1 MSAFFFL
8 KIRTI
13 INLLIVVSAVAGAYA
28 TNEKLTLELKT
39 ISTKYLVDEGGFD
52 SSQCVRIEI
61 QCEIPKYKLK
71 WNDGLY
77 HDDLETGQLTMVC
90 V

>member
-1 MSAFFFL
+1 MCAFSLL

-13 INLLIVVSAVAGAYA
+13 INLLSVVSAVAGAYA
-28 TNEKLTLELKT
+28 ANEKLTFKLKT
-39 ISTKYLVDEGGFD
+39 ITTKYLVDKGGFD
-52 SSQCVRIEI
+52 SSQCVGIEI

-77 HDDLETGQLTMVC
+77 HDDLRAGQLVKVC